1 MGKFLHAFR
10 GIWLA
15 VRTQNS
21 FWVHLPATVAVL
33 LAAWY
38 FELRLWQWCVILLC
52 IAMVLVAETFNTAL
66 EQLAKA
72 IDTEY
77 NPRLRDA
84 LDLSSGAVLIAAIA
98 AIPSGLAFAVVAN
111 CISCSSSR

>member
-1 MGKFLHAFR
+1 MEKFLHAFR
-10 GIWLA
+10 GIWVA

-21 FWVHLPATVAVL
+21 FWVHLPATAAVL

-52 IAMVLVAETFNTAL
+52 IAVVLVAETFNTAL

-84 LDLSSGAVLIAAIA
+84 LDLSSGAVLFAAIA
-98 AIPSGLAFAVVAN
+98 AVVLGILVFLVPLIATV
-111 CISCSSSR
+111 